1 MCACACMYAR
11 ACMCALDHNIKSASA
26 KKSLIIDQDLLHILH
41 MRASVFACVCV
52 CVHLYAYMCAC
63 LCLYISDPFMYM

>member
-41 MRASVFACVCV
+41 MRASVFACIYMLICVRVCV
-52 CVHLYAYMCAC
+52 
-63 LCLYISDPFMYM
+63 YIFPILSCICS